1 MLTGV
6 ARAKGAFGVL
16 WWHGAC
22 CWGCCVRSGGPARV
36 WTLTF
41 LHAHSH
47 PSCSVC
53 RVAVQGLLWSLIQ
66 QLLLLDTAIKT

>member
-16 WWHGAC
+16 RRHGAC

-36 WTLTF
+36 LMLTF
-41 LHAHSH
+41 LHAHTH
-47 PSCSVC
+47 TPILQC
-53 RVAVQGLLWSLIQ
+53 L
-66 QLLLLDTAIKT
+66 